1 MLEIELCQFIISC
14 YRSYLCGYLNCM
26 AAQLEPTIKDK
37 LKKVIKEIVD
47 RLEKQYPIAF
57 ERSIHLTMSSKAS
70 DKSGFEED
78 IRDLFGFTWEADH
91 TTLFLK
97 LNHNSAET
105 RAAAAQAVVT
115 ALQNNQVTNN
125 CFNLSSLDYYLTLT
139 S

>member
-1 MLEIELCQFIISC
+1 
-14 YRSYLCGYLNCM
+14 M